1 MPMNKQKQIIVTG
14 ATGFIGSNLLYALES
29 EGYTNIVGIDD
40 FGNGEKWK
48 NVAKRSCVFFILPD
62 QMKDYLDIHS
72 QDISAIIHLG
82 GISTTTETN
91 VDEIVRTNI
100 QLSIYL
106 YEYCKKNDIQFIY
119 ASSAATYGYGVN
131 DWDSFEDNQDI
142 DSLRKLKPLNA
153 YGWSKNCIDKYIV
166 LDREGKGNKNQ
177 VVGLKFFNVYGPNEY
192 HKREQMSVVAK
203 FYKQYQKYGKAKLF
217 KFETYTRMV
226 MQDKRSPRRDFVYV
240 DDCIDV
246 MIWFLE
252 HKEINGIYNVGTG
265 VARTFQDVAYNVAKE
280 LGKEPEIEY
289 IEMPES
295 LVSQYQDYTCAN
307 IDKLRNVGY
316 LKDMTSLEDGIC
328 DYINKYLNSTDKF
341 K

>member
-1 MPMNKQKQIIVTG
+1 MNKQKQIIVTG
-14 ATGFIGSNLLYALES
+14 ATGFIGSNLLHALETK
-29 EGYTNIVGIDD
+29 GYTNIIGIDN
-40 FGNGEKWK
+40 FGTGEKWK
-48 NVAKRSCVFFILPD
+48 NVAKRSCVFFVLPD
-62 QMKDYLDIHS
+62 QMKDYLNNHAK
-72 QDISAIIHLG
+72 DISAIIHLG

-91 VDEIVRTNI
+91 VDEIVRTNV

-106 YEYCKKNDIQFIY
+106 YEYCKKNNAQFIY
-119 ASSAATYGYGVN
+119 ASSAATYGR
-131 DWDSFEDNQDI
+131 SFIDVDGFNDNQDI
-142 DSLRKLKPLNA
+142 DSLRNLKPMNA

-166 LDREGKGNKNQ
+166 LDRTGKENNNQ

-192 HKREQMSVVAK
+192 HKGEQMSVIAK
-203 FYKQYQKYGKAKLF
+203 FYEQYQQYGRAKLF
-217 KFETYTRMV
+217 KFDDCTRKV
-226 MQDKRSPRRDFVYV
+226 MQERRSPRRDFVYV
-240 DDCIDV
+240 DDCTSI

-265 VARTFQDVAYNVAKE
+265 VARTFQDVAYNVAKG

-295 LVSQYQDYTCAN
+295 LFGQYQDYTCAN

-316 LKDMTSLEDGIC
+316 LKEMTSLEDGIY